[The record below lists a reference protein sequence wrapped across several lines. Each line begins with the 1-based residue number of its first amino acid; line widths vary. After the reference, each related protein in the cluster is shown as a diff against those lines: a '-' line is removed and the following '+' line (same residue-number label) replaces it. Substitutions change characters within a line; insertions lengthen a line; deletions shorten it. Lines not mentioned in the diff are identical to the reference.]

1 MKRTIW
7 TVVLVATILLAGI
20 EIGIGE
26 SPYSV
31 QMIGPGNETLYK
43 VYKGLEEFGVI
54 DAWEMGYTGEGV
66 KVAIIDSG
74 IDFATPDLIGTQA
87 RVENA
92 ESPYYGWPIVI
103 DLWSLAEYQNH
114 NPYPLYYQ
122 YANTTATD
130 TDGYIVTGSS
140 KSGVYHIGDHPDEH
154 LTSFYGEPVKVL
166 VVDEEQAAVY
176 DTVYVDLNI
185 NHDFSDDKPCRKGDE
200 ISYWDVNN
208 DSYPDDSGGMIYFI
222 ADGNTSLPCAQML
235 YGEEARIPE
244 NGELVAFHFD
254 PGAHGTMCASIVAAQ
269 GKNVKGIAPGAKL
282 IPVRDFGESHML
294 LCLIASLGYDGIA
307 NTGDEA
313 NIISASISL
322 SYFNK
327 GADETSTFLEHLT
340 TEVSPYTTIVYANG
354 NAGSGY
360 GTCGSPSSE
369 HVINV
374 GAIYDLWWD
383 NSSYRGDITC
393 FSARG
398 PNALGQ
404 IKPNVLA
411 TGYYAPASLP
421 LLVTHLWR
429 THDGKAAWGAQE
441 GGGTSGATP
450 HVSAVV
456 ALIYQAYKATH
467 GEFPT
472 SEKGRDILMS
482 SATDINE
489 EVFAQ
494 GSGIMNAKRAVEIAS
509 RRDGALIEPALFV
522 TMPVE
527 AGSTLDF
534 NFSISNYS
542 DRPIALKPQ
551 RLVKEANETISLDL
565 INESILFPVDK
576 ELLNCDLM
584 KVSFYYPRNT
594 KDTKIDREKGEGY
607 NLYLYNW
614 RDVNNDSRAG
624 PEEGINL
631 NNAQKEELETIAIG
645 DWVSG
650 FTSEARMHDPGERTD
665 DGIFIGLERRG
676 ETESSEVIVVVET
689 YNWQRWDI
697 GIVYDGN
704 NVSCV
709 IQVPEETGVYQGK
722 ILLDAEGVDA
732 KHSIPVSFATYRN
745 ASIKLGTTQEIYETG
760 KLYGRFEGDG
770 THESRDSRFYPIYHN
785 GSEIVTIDVTWEDPN
800 TDIDVYL
807 YGEGVIDTAKLW
819 KYPTESPI
827 ELPVLS
833 GLKEN
838 GHSMRVWRTI
848 IEMGYNYSISGS
860 GYGLSYSK
868 FYTTTGKNS
877 EVITGELT
885 DGLNILVLNQVI
897 SGGNLYGENVSIKTN
912 VTSREPIDIVAEAGE
927 TVMCNQTNIDSLIG
941 FSSGKEVYAEP
952 ETFEVR
958 EGDVLL
964 LRSNSTYYAP
974 HLFFDSND
982 NGTLD
987 WNVDEIVFAERRD
1000 GYISPAYTDII
1011 PIPRNGTYFMVG
1023 LEGELYHMTER
1034 HDKDL
1039 NGSIEIKAPET
1050 EGTYIGIAE
1059 KDGNL
1064 LYIPVTLIVEEA
1076 VVPTP
1081 TVTPTPTPRRGGG
1094 GGGGGGGIPRDS
1106 DGDGITDLDELN
1118 FGTDP
1123 NDPCDPN
1130 PDCGACLAVRLPT
1143 APTSPKVK
1151 PIPTTTAATPAPATP
1166 SATSTPGPTAKPK
1179 PPGFEAVFAVAGLL
1193 VVAYLVLRRKK

>member
-7 TVVLVATILLAGI
+7 TVVLIATILLAGF

-26 SPYSV
+26 SPYSE
-31 QMIGPGNETLYK
+31 QMIGPGNETLYE

-66 KVAIIDSG
+66 KVAVIDTG
-74 IDFATPDLIGTQA
+74 IDFATPDFIGTQA

-103 DLWSLAEYQNH
+103 DLFTLSRYQDN
-114 NPYPLYYQ
+114 NPYTYLYQ
-122 YANTTATD
+122 YANTTSTD
-130 TDGYIVTGSS
+130 PEGYTVTGSS
-140 KSGVYHIGDHPDEH
+140 KSGVYHIGDHPNERF
-154 LTSFYGEPVKVL
+154 TYFYGEPVKVL

-176 DTVYVDLNI
+176 DTVYVDLNK

-200 ISYWDVNN
+200 ISYWDMNN
-208 DSYPDDSGGMIYFI
+208 DSYPDESGGMIYFI

-254 PGAHGTMCASIVAAQ
+254 LWGHGTPCASQIAAQ
-269 GKNVKGIAPGAKL
+269 GKNVRGIAPDARL
-282 IPVRDFGESHML
+282 IPVSDFGESHML
-294 LCLIASLGYDGIA
+294 LCLFASLGYDGIA

-313 NIISASISL
+313 NIISVSQSL

-327 GADETSTFLEHLT
+327 GVDETSVFLEYLT
-340 TEVSPYTTIVYANG
+340 TNVSPYTTMVYANG
-354 NAGSGY
+354 NDGSGY
-360 GTCGSPSSE
+360 GTCSSPSSE

-374 GAIYDLWWD
+374 GAIYDLWWA
-383 NSSYRGDITC
+383 NSSYRGDVTS
-393 FSARG
+393 FSSRG

-411 TGYYAPASLP
+411 TGYSTPESLP
-421 LLVTHLWR
+421 LWKR
-429 THDGKAAWGAQE
+429 THDGKTAWDTRGD
-441 GGGTSGATP
+441 GTSIATP
-450 HVSAVV
+450 QVSAVV
-456 ALIYQAYKATH
+456 ALIYQAYKETH

-472 SEKGRDILMS
+472 SEKARDILMS
-482 SATDINE
+482 AATDINE

-494 GSGIMNAKRAVEIAS
+494 GAGIMNAKRAVEIAS
-509 RRDGALIEPALFV
+509 GRDGALIEPALVV

-534 NFSISNYS
+534 NFTISNYS
-542 DRPIALKPQ
+542 DGPIALKPQ
-551 RLVKEANETISLDL
+551 RLIKEETETFTLDQ

-594 KDTKIDREKGEGY
+594 RDTKIDREKGVGY
-607 NLYLYNW
+607 SLYLFNW
-614 RDVNNDSRAG
+614 RDLNNDSRAG
-624 PEEGINL
+624 PEEGITL
-631 NNAQKEELETIAIG
+631 NNAQKEELEAIAIC
-645 DWVSG
+645 DWGLG

-665 DGIFIGLERRG
+665 DGIFIGLERMG
-676 ETESSEVIVVVET
+676 ETKSNEIIVVVET
-689 YNWQRWDI
+689 YNWQRWDV

-709 IQVPEETGVYQGK
+709 IPAPEETGVYQGK
-722 ILLDAEGVDA
+722 ILLDAEGVDEC
-732 KHSIPVSFATYRN
+732 IPVSFATYRN
-745 ASIKLGTTQEIYETG
+745 ASIKLGTIQEIYENE
-760 KLYGRFEGDG
+760 KLYGRFEGEG
-770 THESRDSRFYPIYHN
+770 KQGWDSRFYPVYNN

-819 KYPTESPI
+819 KYPAESPI

-838 GHSMRVWRTI
+838 GHSMRVQRMFI
-848 IEMGYNYSISGS
+848 GIEEGGAF
-860 GYGLSYSK
+860 GLSYSK
-868 FYTTTGKNS
+868 FYTSTGENS

-897 SGGNLYGENVSIKTN
+897 SSGNLYGENVSVRTN
-912 VTSREPIDIVAEAGE
+912 VTSLEPIEVVAGAGE
-927 TVMCNQTNIDSLIG
+927 TVMCNQTNIDSIIG

-952 ETFEVR
+952 ETFEAH

-964 LRSNSTYYAP
+964 LRSNSTYYGP

-987 WNVDEIVFAERRD
+987 LNVDEIVFAEFRE
-1000 GYISPAYTDII
+1000 GYISPSYTDII
-1011 PIPRNGTYFMVG
+1011 PVSRNGTYFMVN
-1023 LEGELYHMTER
+1023 LEGKLYHMTER
-1034 HDKDL
+1034 YEKNL
-1039 NGSIEIKAPET
+1039 NGSIELKAPET

-1064 LYIPVTLIVEEA
+1064 LPIPVTLIVEAA
-1076 VVPTP
+1076 VEPTP

-1094 GGGGGGGIPRDS
+1094 GGGRGAPRDS

-1130 PDCGACLAVRLPT
+1130 PECGACLAVRLPT

-1151 PIPTTTAATPAPATP
+1151 PIPTTTAATPAPAAS